1 MFSSLFL
8 LLSSPFSFVVALVV
22 VLVIVV
28 VEFLLILFLLP
39 LSNKNEQVLLL
50 LLLLLL
56 FPYDVDAV
64 NEESAR
70 MMLEAM
76 VDASRRA
83 RERKT
88 QSEEG
93 KKMRD
98 LRCSKRK
105 NQTEAK
111 KRICTFSSAFAPVY
125 SESTVVTTRVTTME
139 FKTTTLKYGL
149 NPAAKGGA
157 SKKNK
162 TKKPPALSLFENE
175 SDDEE
180 DEDENNTNGVSEAER
195 AKKRHNEEIKRQQE
209 AAKAKGDAEAKEI
222 YEQALKEDPN
232 IFAYDDALTDIEKG
246 REATLREEHGEK
258 IERKSRYI
266 AQLKEAAD
274 FRKREQDITYERR
287 LMKEREKED
296 ELYGEK
302 EKFITSA
309 YRKKLEE
316 DEKWKKE
323 ELERERREKEREV
336 DGKSDMTSFYANLM
350 NRNVATGG
358 DTATHSRKAPEPK
371 AADSSLVVSQIEK
384 NKEKEIERTITKE
397 KFPKSGIFSD
407 DKKETPMS
415 AIERKV
421 DDKKQLEDQ
430 SEDELRKK
438 TNVGEIAV
446 KKSATIDREEKAKSA
461 RERYLAR
468 KRKEPS

>member
-1 MFSSLFL
+1 
-8 LLSSPFSFVVALVV
+8 
-22 VLVIVV
+22 
-28 VEFLLILFLLP
+28 
-39 LSNKNEQVLLL
+39 
-50 LLLLLL
+50 
-56 FPYDVDAV
+56 
-64 NEESAR
+64 